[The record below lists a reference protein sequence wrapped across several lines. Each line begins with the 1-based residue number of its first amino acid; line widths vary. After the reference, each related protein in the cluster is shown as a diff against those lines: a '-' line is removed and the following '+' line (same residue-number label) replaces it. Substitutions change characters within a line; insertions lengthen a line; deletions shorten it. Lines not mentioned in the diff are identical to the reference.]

1 VRATKTISA
10 SVLWTALI
18 SVLII
23 VLYVR
28 KDLMDLLGHPLEF
41 PTVAVSAPVISGVLS
56 LLLIVVGLRYFGT
69 RSRNRPIERL
79 KAMRRDDEEQTALTL
94 PVRLPIHIQRRQPTR
109 VLFLAIPIIGVVLSL
124 LYICFSPPDAP
135 TAPAFF
141 WLFFMVCGIIIAVKC
156 EPDTI
161 CDITLNGIQAPAGLL
176 SRKRFVPWEELASC
190 EIIHSDENRL
200 NDYFVL
206 WDRQGRCRLNASSW
220 LSTVPSAD
228 RATIYQAIRS
238 QFPGKIKGDTT
249 RSQAIAQRYSSSQL
263 WDEQLDG

>member
-18 SVLII
+18 SVLVI

-28 KDLMDLLGHPLEF
+28 KDLMDLLGHPLNF
-41 PTVAVSAPVISGVLS
+41 PRVAVSAQFISCVLS
-56 LLLIVVGLRYFGT
+56 LPLIIVGLRYFGT
-69 RSRNRPIERL
+69 QSRNRPIERL
-79 KAMRRDDEEQTALTL
+79 KAMRRDDEDQTAITL
-94 PVRLPIHIQRRQPTR
+94 PVRLPIHIPRRQPTR
-109 VLFLAIPIIGVVLSL
+109 VLFLAVPSIGAVLSL
-124 LYICFSPPDAP
+124 LYICFPPPGTD
-135 TAPAFF
+135 TIGGFF
-141 WLFFMVCGIIIAVKC
+141 WLFSMVFAIIVAVKC
-156 EPDTI
+156 EPATI
-161 CDITLNGIQAPAGLL
+161 CDITLNGITAPAGLL

-190 EIIHSDENRL
+190 EIIHADENRV

-206 WDRQGRCRLNASSW
+206 WDRQGRCRLNARSW

-228 RATIYQAIRS
+228 RATIYQALRS
-238 QFPGKIKGDTT
+238 QFPGKIKGDST